1 MFKQINRGSLSRL
14 LATYAFAAMLAV
26 LFSSGCS
33 PQSAHAQ
40 SLKVATGSA
49 KGTYSTMFKELKEQ
63 CGTLPM
69 AEQATDG
76 SMTNVD
82 MLVGNQ
88 VNAAFVQSD
97 VLFFRSRTESL
108 TNVKT
113 LLALHPE
120 EVHIVALAQAKKEG
134 GVMGIGSKEVSL
146 NTVVDLAGR
155 QVGAAGGSYI
165 TAQVIRL
172 QSEIPFQVSGYAS
185 NDDLLKAVASGKLD
199 AAVIVGGSPL
209 AAISALDS
217 RFKLL
222 GIPEAVQ
229 AKLKSVYNPAKLT
242 YSRMGAAGV
251 TSVSTDALFVTRE
264 YKTPK
269 MTAQLAGFR
278 RCAVQSIPEI
288 KESLGTHPKWQA
300 VDEANRG
307 KWAWYE
313 LK

>member
-1 MFKQINRGSLSRL
+1 MKYNSDYTKVFY
-14 LATYAFAAMLAV
+14 TYVFAAILAII
-26 LFSSGCS
+26 FSAGCV
-33 PQSAHAQ
+33 PGSAHAQ

-49 KGTYSTMFKELKEQ
+49 KGTYSTMLRELKEQ
-63 CGTLPM
+63 CDVLPFT
-69 AEQATDG
+69 EQPTDG
-76 SMTNVD
+76 SMSNVD

-97 VLFFRSRTESL
+97 VLFFRARTENL

-120 EVHIVALAQAKKEG
+120 EVHIIALSGPKKEG
-134 GVMGIGSKEVSL
+134 GVMGIGSKAVTL
-146 NTVVDLAGR
+146 NSVADLAGR

-172 QSEIPFQVSGYAS
+172 QSEIPFQVVNYTS
-185 NDDLLKAVASGKLD
+185 NDDLIKAVASGSLD
-199 AAVIVGGSPL
+199 AAVIVGGSPM
-209 AAISALDS
+209 AAVAALDS

-222 GIPEAVQ
+222 AIPEAVQ
-229 AKLKSVYNPAKLT
+229 AKLKSVYSPAKLT

-251 TSVSTDALFVTRE
+251 PSVSTDALFVTRE
-264 YKTPK
+264 YKTAK
-269 MTAQLAGFR
+269 MVSQLAGLR
-278 RCAVQSIPEI
+278 RCAVKAIPEI
-288 KESLGTHPKWQA
+288 QEALGTHPKWQA
-300 VDEANRG
+300 VDVNNRG